1 MRKIC
6 LALLSFLFIGCAST
20 STITQNNIVQR
31 FNTQAVYLDKKKQ
44 KTQQINLEVVA
55 RKNLNLRL
63 DAKVILGVHIA
74 SVVMNPDRIQVALHA
89 ERKSYDGPASQ
100 KVLQRALGLPLHPLV
115 FHAMLYRQVMKGAG
129 WQCDLAGGK
138 VIACKQET
146 AGLTVT
152 WEDLEEQETM
162 VTADSKNFQLQ
173 WKIPTPDNVEE
184 RPSYFVLKIPDSYDK
199 LSL

>member
-1 MRKIC
+1 MRKFYF
-6 LALLSFLFIGCAST
+6 AFLSFILVGCAST
-20 STITQNNIVQR
+20 NSVTQQKTVQR

-55 RKNLNLRL
+55 RRNLNLRL
-63 DAKVILGVHIA
+63 DAKVIMGVHIA

-100 KVLQRALGLPLHPLV
+100 KVLQRALRLPLHPLV
-115 FHAMLYRQVMKGAG
+115 FHAMLYRQAMKGSG
-129 WQCDLAGGK
+129 WQCEVAGGK
-138 VIACKQET
+138 VMACKQES
-146 AGLTVT
+146 AGLTVS
-152 WEDLEEQETM
+152 WEDLEDSETM

-173 WKIPTPDNVEE
+173 WKIPTPENVEE

>member
-6 LALLSFLFIGCAST
+6 FVFISLFLVGCAST
-20 STITQNNIVQR
+20 NSINQQKTVQR

-55 RKNLNLRL
+55 RRNLNLRL

-115 FHAMLYRQVMKGAG
+115 FHAMLYRQAMKGAG
-129 WQCDLAGGK
+129 WQCETANGK
-138 VIACKQET
+138 VMACKQESS
-146 AGLTVT
+146 GLSVA
-152 WEDLEEQETM
+152 WEDLEDSETM

-173 WKIPTPDNVEE
+173 WKIPNPDNVEE

>member
-1 MRKIC
+1 MRQIYFS
-6 LALLSFLFIGCAST
+6 LLSLFFVGCAST
-20 STITQNNIVQR
+20 NSVTQQKIVQR

-63 DAKVILGVHIA
+63 DAKIILGVHIA

-115 FHAMLYRQVMKGAG
+115 FHAMLYRQAMKGAG
-129 WQCDLAGGK
+129 WQCEAVNGK
-138 VIACKQET
+138 VMACKQES
-146 AGLTVT
+146 AGPCI
-152 WEDLEEQETM
+152 
-162 VTADSKNFQLQ
+162 N
-173 WKIPTPDNVEE
+173 
-184 RPSYFVLKIPDSYDK
+184 
-199 LSL
+199 

>member
-1 MRKIC
+1 MRKFYFFLVLFL
-6 LALLSFLFIGCAST
+6 LAGCAST
-20 STITQNNIVQR
+20 NSVTQQKMVQR

-55 RKNLNLRL
+55 RRNLNLRL

-89 ERKSYDGPASQ
+89 ERKSYEGPASQ

-115 FHAMLYRQVMKGAG
+115 FHAMLYRQAMKGAG
-129 WQCDLAGGK
+129 WQCEVAGGK
-138 VIACKQET
+138 VMSCKQES
-146 AGLTVT
+146 AGLTVS
-152 WEDLEEQETM
+152 WEDLEDQETM